1 MFRQGGEAPR
11 LGERGRRA
19 FSALIVLISHTAQPT
34 QFETKGNKMLS
45 GEKQIRVEQTQPQD
59 HFHNK
64 QANIQK

>member
-11 LGERGRRA
+11 LGERGRA